1 MNKKRKNV
9 KNSMPVLEE
18 LVKLQTIAIIIQEE
32 YLNTDAYLKC
42 VCIKASK
49 NNQKLEL
56 FKIYEHLKHN
66 CMSDFKVSD

>member
-1 MNKKRKNV
+1 
-9 KNSMPVLEE
+9 MPILDE
-18 LVKLQTIAIIIQEE
+18 LVILQTIAIITQEE

-49 NNQKLEL
+49 NAQKWVL

-66 CMSDFKVSD
+66 CVSDFKVPD